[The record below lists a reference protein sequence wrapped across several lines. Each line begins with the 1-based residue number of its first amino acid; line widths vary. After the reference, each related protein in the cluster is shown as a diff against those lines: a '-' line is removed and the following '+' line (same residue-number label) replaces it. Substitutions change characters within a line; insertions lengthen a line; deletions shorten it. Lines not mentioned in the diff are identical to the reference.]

1 MMNRARNSSQPQESI
16 FKGVLLTYFVLFCH
30 VVLAIGLGILMFFF
44 GGVVAYLPWI
54 LALGGGLIV
63 GSGYLWWKY
72 MKKRG
77 KKLADILKD
86 PALQGRTIE
95 VSLLGGFASVKFGH
109 SHDALTI
116 AQVDSETPK
125 QLQGP
130 GVDRSEHLANLG
142 RLLKQDLITIDEFL
156 EAKKDLMAQ

>member
-16 FKGVLLTYFVLFCH
+16 FKGVLLAYFVVFFH
-30 VVLAIGLGILMFFF
+30 VVLAIGLGVLMLFF

-72 MKKRG
+72 VKKRG

-86 PALQGRTIE
+86 PVLHGRTIE

-109 SHDALTI
+109 SCDGLTI
-116 AQVDSETPK
+116 AQGDSETPK
-125 QLQGP
+125 QLHGP
-130 GVDRSEHLANLG
+130 GVDRFEDLANLG

-156 EAKKDLMAQ
+156 EARKELIEQ

>member
-16 FKGVLLTYFVLFCH
+16 FKGVLLAYFVLFFH
-30 VVLAIGLGILMFFF
+30 VVLAIGLGILMLFF

-54 LALGGGLIV
+54 LAVAGGLIV

-77 KKLADILKD
+77 KKLTDILKD
-86 PALQGRTIE
+86 PVLQGRTIE

-109 SHDALTI
+109 SHDTLTI
-116 AQVDSETPK
+116 AQGDSEVPK
-125 QLQGP
+125 QLRGP
-130 GVDRSEHLANLG
+130 GADPSEQLANLG
-142 RLLKQDLITIDEFL
+142 RLLKQDLITIDQYL
-156 EAKKDLMAQ
+156 EAKKELMGQ